1 MVMTTQLSPRER
13 QYHGADNER
22 SQEIQCARSP
32 RPQDQLTHQPPQ
44 PPVTS
49 EAEPSQHRLRARMHT
64 LALGR
69 VHAGGG
75 ARRVSDVAEQAT
87 IEQAR

>member
-1 MVMTTQLSPRER
+1 M
-13 QYHGADNER
+13 R
-22 SQEIQCARSP
+22 SQPKAAGSVDAPTTPATRHP
-32 RPQDQLTHQPPQ
+32 
-44 PPVTS
+44 
-49 EAEPSQHRLRARMHT
+49 EAEPSQHRLRAHMRT

-75 ARRVSDVAEQAT
+75 ARRVSDVTEQAT